1 MKFSNLLKNS
11 EDITDQ
17 EAWRTM
23 EKMGNCAIK
32 VDFWPAD
39 LHEISD
45 CHGNVNYRSF
55 TRSGDIKLS
64 AAHK

>member
-1 MKFSNLLKNS
+1 
-11 EDITDQ
+11 
-17 EAWRTM
+17 M
-23 EKMGNCAIK
+23 ENCAIK

-64 AAHK
+64 AADK